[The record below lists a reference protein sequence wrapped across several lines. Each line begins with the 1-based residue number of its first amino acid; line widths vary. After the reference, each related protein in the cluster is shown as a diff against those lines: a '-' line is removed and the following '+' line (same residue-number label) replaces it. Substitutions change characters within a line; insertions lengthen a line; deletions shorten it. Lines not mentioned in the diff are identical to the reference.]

1 MGMYSQGRK
10 GGGLN
15 QNDLGN
21 RMRKV
26 HIENTF

>member
-1 MGMYSQGRK
+1 MYSQGRK

-21 RMRKV
+21 GIRKV
-26 HIENTF
+26 HVENTF